1 MNECIVCGQVVSTSA
16 YPAIFECAECGTMAA
31 DVQISDEELA
41 RLYSKKYFFGE
52 EYSDYIR
59 DKQVLEKNFNLRL
72 KVLEAFLE
80 NTSDKRL
87 LEIGSAYGFFLNLA
101 KNRFKTVFG
110 IDISQSGVDYAREQ
124 LKLNACNEDFLKHDF
139 LDERFDVVYLWDTIE
154 HLRDPH
160 LYLEKASRLMTK
172 GGLIAIT
179 TGDIQSVNARWRK
192 EKWRLLHPPT
202 HLHFFSKKSID
213 RMLKRYGFKV
223 IYNKYCGFY
232 RSIDNIAYNIL
243 ILRNRKKFI
252 YDFLNNNGLTRP
264 DIYLNLYDIFYVV
277 AQKI

>member
-1 MNECIVCGQVVSTSA
+1 M
-16 YPAIFECAECGTMAA
+16 
-31 DVQISDEELA
+31 
-41 RLYSKKYFFGE
+41 
-52 EYSDYIR
+52 
-59 DKQVLEKNFNLRL
+59 
-72 KVLEAFLE
+72 
-80 NTSDKRL
+80 
-87 LEIGSAYGFFLNLA
+87 EIGSAYGFFLNLA

-139 LDERFDVVYLWDTIE
+139 LDERFDVVCLWDTIE

-192 EKWRLLHPPT
+192 EKWRFATSPRRMAAL
-202 HLHFFSKKSID
+202 FFKKS
-213 RMLKRYGFKV
+213 RYIVCSSAMASKV

-252 YDFLNNNGLTRP
+252 YDFLNE
-264 DIYLNLYDIFYVV
+264 
-277 AQKI
+277 